1 VTDWFAPSLHVD
13 GYWWED
19 VHGSDPGLATNPTP
33 EGRPDLRGGRR
44 VDLLFGINF
53 YVPKGPLKGGR
64 LMVEGGI
71 PVYQDLD
78 GPQLGTAWILSVG
91 CSYAF

>member
-1 VTDWFAPSLHVD
+1 
-13 GYWWED
+13 
-19 VHGSDPGLATNPTP
+19 
-33 EGRPDLRGGRR
+33 
-44 VDLLFGINF
+44 LFGINV
-53 YVPKGPLKGGR
+53 YVPKGPLKGSR